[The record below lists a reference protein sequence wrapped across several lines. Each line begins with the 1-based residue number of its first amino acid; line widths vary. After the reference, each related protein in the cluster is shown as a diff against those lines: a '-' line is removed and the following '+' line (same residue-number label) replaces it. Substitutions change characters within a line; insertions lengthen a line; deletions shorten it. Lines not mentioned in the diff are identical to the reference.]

1 MAITVSPH
9 FAVHPGEWLRAEIVA
24 PHGLSVTE
32 LARHFGVSRQA
43 MSTLLNGRVGLGA
56 DMAIRFEK
64 AFGLSAD
71 TLLRMQTQHDLAL
84 ARRRQDGIKVARLP
98 ESLGT
103 RPSARNIRRAQ
114 PGLPLHSASLLA
126 STIVSTSESIGS
138 GRSAKRCFRPISNR
152 SLKARRRSVSP
163 LCASAPASVGAKT
176 VRKKSAC
183 ALASASSSPSR

>member
-9 FAVHPGEWLRAEIVA
+9 FAVHPGEWLRAEIVT

-84 ARRRQDGIKVARLP
+84 ARQRQDGIKVARLP
-98 ESLGT
+98 
-103 RPSARNIRRAQ
+103 RVARDA
-114 PGLPLHSASLLA
+114 A
-126 STIVSTSESIGS
+126 
-138 GRSAKRCFRPISNR
+138 
-152 SLKARRRSVSP
+152 
-163 LCASAPASVGAKT
+163 
-176 VRKKSAC
+176 
-183 ALASASSSPSR
+183 